1 MSYVNGLKLRP
12 RRHPVQHKSG
22 QEAIRELNTIVD
34 QANARIAHALGQAGH
49 YERVARE
56 AAAEMERLQA
66 ELDEARQEAAR
77 LRAENDKLRRKLT
90 VKAGQKKRAP
100 ISLDDD

>member
-22 QEAIRELNTIVD
+22 PEAIRELNTIVD

-49 YERVARE
+49 YERVARQVE
-56 AAAEMERLQA
+56 QENAGLREELLQA
-66 ELDEARQEAAR
+66 HRDLAR
-77 LRAENDKLRRKLT
+77 LREENGKLRKRL
-90 VKAGQKKRAP
+90 VAKAGKKSRQALV
-100 ISLDDD
+100 IED